1 MKGKLFFAAVIFLVT
16 VMTFTTAFAQGGDQH
31 DLLPLEIRN
40 RTDQTV
46 TLLLLSA
53 EGAQTYSLSVP
64 AGISKMFTV
73 EAGVYNHTTFACGGS
88 AIGVVDISRRL
99 RLVFTPCA
107 GAAPNSG
114 APSLEKVHL
123 TDAPEGKAW
132 FFQYGGHVASGSAGG
147 GGGVAAG
154 DCEVTTT
161 AETTI
166 YQRPSTSADV
176 FSTVGSGFN
185 LQIGARTSDGWLGFD
200 PGIAQAANI
209 GSFRLRWVPPG
220 TGTQSGGCGALPV
233 VWGPPPGICFFMPM
247 GNTNVYADPDVSSP
261 VEVVL
266 HVGEF
271 AEVLGITAGG
281 DWAQV
286 DLRSGN
292 TRLNIDGW
300 VDAGALNVNGPCSGL
315 PTVSP

>member
-1 MKGKLFFAAVIFLVT
+1 MKERLFSVMVFILVLS
-16 VMTFTTAFAQGGDQH
+16 MTFSTAFAQGSDED
-31 DLLPLEIRN
+31 DLFPVEIIN
-40 RTDQTV
+40 RTEQPVNLVLMGT
-46 TLLLLSA
+46 
-53 EGAQTYSLSVP
+53 EGGQSYSLNVP
-64 AGISKMFTV
+64 AGTNQTFTLR
-73 EAGVYNHTTFACGGS
+73 EGMYNHTTFACGES
-88 AIGVVDISRRL
+88 AAGTLDLSRRL

-132 FFQYGGHVASGSAGG
+132 LYQYGGHIAARFAAGDDG
-147 GGGVAAG
+147 FAAG

-209 GSFRLRWVPPG
+209 GSFRLRWLPPG

-247 GNTNVYADPDVSSP
+247 GNVNVYADPDVSSP

-271 AEVLGITAGG
+271 AEVLGITADG

-286 DLRSGN
+286 DLRPGN
-292 TRLNIDGW
+292 TSLNIDGW
-300 VDAGALNVNGPCSGL
+300 VDAGTLNVNGPCSGL